1 LSPKERGEEVL
12 AIIESAGICLSRNGN
27 KIVARPSDLVTE
39 AAAST
44 IKNYKEELL
53 EALRRRDGH
62 GGRAEQQEI
71 ERAIKEAGYVVSRRS
86 VRTDYPR
93 G

>member
-1 LSPKERGEEVL
+1 MP
-12 AIIESAGICLSRNGN
+12 LSRNGD

-62 GGRAEQQEI
+62 GGRDQA
-71 ERAIKEAGYVVSRRS
+71 AHVSNDPCTGY
-86 VRTDYPR
+86 
-93 G
+93 

>member
-12 AIIESAGICLSRNGN
+12 AIIESAGISLSRNGD

-62 GGRAEQQEI
+62 GGRDQAGHDVG
-71 ERAIKEAGYVVSRRS
+71 AIGNAAYVGNDPC
-86 VRTDYPR
+86 T

>member
-1 LSPKERGEEVL
+1 MSPKERGEEVL
-12 AIIESAGICLSRNGN
+12 AIIESAGIFLSRSGD

-62 GGRAEQQEI
+62 GGRDQA
-71 ERAIKEAGYVVSRRS
+71 AHVSNDPCTS
-86 VRTDYPR
+86 Y
-93 G
+93 